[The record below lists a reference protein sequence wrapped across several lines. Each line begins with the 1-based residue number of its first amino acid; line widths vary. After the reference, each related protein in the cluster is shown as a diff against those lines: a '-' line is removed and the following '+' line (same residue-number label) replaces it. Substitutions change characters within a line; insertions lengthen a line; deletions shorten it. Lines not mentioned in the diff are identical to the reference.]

1 MARLLEHL
9 DQTLNSQIVYDVIVK
24 QTYIDL

>member
-1 MARLLEHL
+1 MARLLKHL
-9 DQTLNSQIVYDVIVK
+9 DQTLNFQIVYDVIVK

>member
-1 MARLLEHL
+1 MTRLLEHL
-9 DQTLNSQIVYDVIVK
+9 DQTLNFQIVYDVIVK

>member
-9 DQTLNSQIVYDVIVK
+9 DQTLNFQIVYDVIVK